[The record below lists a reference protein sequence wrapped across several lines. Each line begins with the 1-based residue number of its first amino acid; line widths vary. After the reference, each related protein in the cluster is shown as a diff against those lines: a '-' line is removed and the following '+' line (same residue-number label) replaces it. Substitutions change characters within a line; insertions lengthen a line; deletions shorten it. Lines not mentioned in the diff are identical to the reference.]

1 MVLNYILVGCPWT
14 SFYDNIDEPSGPVL
28 LHSPYSCRYL
38 LLDSCS
44 GFVLTHSRKLAWWVG
59 MLASLAKLHGEDR
72 SITWLFTW
80 IGKTRRVLNENR
92 ALKRKCFAPNPPHD
106 AAKQPDNLSTVNSQC
121 LVNKFTC
128 KFVRR
133 KLCRQHER
141 PSPWPALWE
150 ALIRCNLEIPQRE
163 IQSIADQS
171 LEAIYQLKVVLP
183 KTCVLHLW

>member
-133 KLCRQHER
+133 KLYRLHEW
-141 PSPWPALWE
+141 PSPWPALW
-150 ALIRCNLEIPQRE
+150 
-163 IQSIADQS
+163 
-171 LEAIYQLKVVLP
+171 
-183 KTCVLHLW
+183 